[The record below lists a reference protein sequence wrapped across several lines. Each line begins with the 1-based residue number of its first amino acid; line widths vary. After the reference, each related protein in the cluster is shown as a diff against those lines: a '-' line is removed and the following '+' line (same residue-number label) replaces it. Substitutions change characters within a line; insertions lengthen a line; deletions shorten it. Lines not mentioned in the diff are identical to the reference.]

1 MSLTKSLAVVDDEM
15 DLVNLFK
22 EALEGDGFDVSAF
35 TDPIEALNHIIEN
48 PKKYSLIISDY
59 KMPGLNGKELCTK
72 LRADNPDLKVIIMS
86 AYDQLECD
94 ISKFIFVSKPIP
106 IARLLKIVKDTLT
119 EANINGNYKRRS

>member
-22 EALEGDGFDVSAF
+22 EALEADGFDVSAF
-35 TDPIEALNHIIEN
+35 NDPSEALNHIIED

-59 KMPGLNGKELCTK
+59 KMPGLNGGELCTK

-94 ISKFIFVSKPIP
+94 ISKFTFVSKPIP
-106 IARLLKIVKDTLT
+106 IAGLLKIVKDTLS
-119 EANINGNYKRRS
+119 EANTNGNYKRRA

>member
-59 KMPGLNGKELCTK
+59 KMPGLNGKK
-72 LRADNPDLKVIIMS
+72 LHQITS
-86 AYDQLECD
+86 
-94 ISKFIFVSKPIP
+94 
-106 IARLLKIVKDTLT
+106 
-119 EANINGNYKRRS
+119 